1 MYVKSAAGGYLPAK
15 REINLQVICVK
26 SDYLWSQPIPG
37 LVGINGYMD
46 IIKCMSCVVLC
57 CVVCHC

>member
-1 MYVKSAAGGYLPAK
+1 MYVKSEAGGYLPAK

-37 LVGINGYMD
+37 LICWNQWMDGWID
-46 IIKCMSCVVLC
+46 IIK
-57 CVVCHC
+57 